1 MACVNR
7 INRVEI
13 PSFELTDHRLPIS
26 VDIELEGIGNWNGT
40 LLVFISSSDE
50 LLAARA
56 NAEKAGS
63 RMAPT
68 QHRNVTPVKITDEK
82 LIARL
87 KNWT

>member
-1 MACVNR
+1 MTPMACVNR

-40 LLVFISSSDE
+40 FFVFISSAEE

-56 NAEKAGS
+56 NAAKASSRIKQDLAKAPFGS
-63 RMAPT
+63 
-68 QHRNVTPVKITDEK
+68 TP
-82 LIARL
+82 IACEP
-87 KNWT
+87 